1 MKTVKIIAL
10 SLSLATL
17 TACHVVMPAKP
28 IGTDHYHP
36 IEQQQQTLN
45 EHVAPPVDEQQVA
58 ARGASDVTAAPTSA
72 EAAIEQA
79 DHTDQSEPVV
89 QSPQGNTAGTTTT
102 TAYVPNN
109 DRILRERYVPS
120 QYPYMQR
127 DILSYGLEALVAVG
141 KLCVLSGNC
150 WRL

>member
-1 MKTVKIIAL
+1 MKTVKIVML

-17 TACHVVMPAKP
+17 TACNVVMPAKP
-28 IGTDHYHP
+28 ISADHYHTP
-36 IEQQQQTLN
+36 SHPVSTSAGDEQI
-45 EHVAPPVDEQQVA
+45 AGRGDEAEVTDTQQVA
-58 ARGASDVTAAPTSA
+58 ETSTASTTSPA
-72 EAAIEQA
+72 
-79 DHTDQSEPVV
+79 SV
-89 QSPQGNTAGTTTT
+89 ST
-102 TAYVPNN
+102 TAYVPSN

-150 WRL
+150 WRI